1 MSRFRRFAPLAM
13 TMLAAT
19 PAAPVAAQ
27 GTVEELSA
35 PTPVDFADVRRKTD
49 ALIAELIAGTGP
61 AALRAALSENPV
73 VAKQSSQISLVI
85 SQYETVSAEY
95 GKAEQ
100 CVGWKQDYTSSL
112 RVTTSYICQHR
123 DILILWEFATDRL
136 PKGWTYSN
144 VRFNADF

>member
-1 MSRFRRFAPLAM
+1 MFRSAKAALAVLPVA
-13 TMLAAT
+13 LAA
-19 PAAPVAAQ
+19 PAMAQ

-35 PTPVDFADVRRKTD
+35 PAPVDFADVRQKTD
-49 ALIAELIAGTGP
+49 ALIAEIIAGRAP
-61 AALRAALSENPV
+61 DALRAALGENPV
-73 VAKQSSQISLVI
+73 VARQTSQISLVV

-112 RVTTSYICQHR
+112 RIMTSYICQHR

-136 PKGWTYSN
+136 PKGWTYSTI
-144 VRFNADF
+144 RFNADF

>member
-1 MSRFRRFAPLAM
+1 MMRSARPA
-13 TMLAAT
+13 LAALSMALAV
-19 PAAPVAAQ
+19 PAMAQ
-27 GTVEELSA
+27 GQVEELSA
-35 PTPVDFADVRRKTD
+35 PTPVDFADVRKKTD
-49 ALIAELIAGTGP
+49 ALIAEIVAGKAP
-61 AALRAALSENPV
+61 DALRAALGENPV
-73 VAKQSSQISLVI
+73 VARQTSQISLVV

>member
-1 MSRFRRFAPLAM
+1 MFRSAKAALAVLPVA
-13 TMLAAT
+13 LAA
-19 PAAPVAAQ
+19 PAMAQ

-35 PTPVDFADVRRKTD
+35 PATVDFADVRQKTD
-49 ALIAELIAGTGP
+49 ALIAEIIAGRAP
-61 AALRAALSENPV
+61 DALRAALGENPV
-73 VAKQSSQISLVI
+73 VARQTSQISLVV

-112 RVTTSYICQHR
+112 RIMTSYICQHR

-136 PKGWTYSN
+136 PKGWTYSTI
-144 VRFNADF
+144 RFNADF